1 MSLNRLL
8 PIEAGHNFREL
19 GGYQTTD
26 GRQVQWHRLIRAG
39 ALGQLSEA
47 DLALLAQLNVTADID
62 FRSPTELEAAADRVP
77 HTATYHHEPVFDT
90 DRTESS
96 KTNAELEPLLVADPD
111 SGARH
116 MEVTYQEMV
125 TEPTS
130 KTAYQHFFAHLLAT
144 PSDGAV
150 LFHCTAGKD
159 QTGVGAFLLLSALGV
174 DTKTIE
180 QDYLLTNQVNE
191 AFVNE
196 LLQRFASA
204 GKNETYVHNFRSLA
218 TVSPRY
224 LNATKQAIATHYGTV
239 NDFLT
244 TGLGLSAGN
253 LADLKQ
259 LYLV

>member
-159 QTGVGAFLLLSALGV
+159 RGRRLLVAFGPRRRY
-174 DTKTIE
+174 
-180 QDYLLTNQVNE
+180 QDDRTRL
-191 AFVNE
+191 
-196 LLQRFASA
+196 
-204 GKNETYVHNFRSLA
+204 
-218 TVSPRY
+218 P
-224 LNATKQAIATHYGTV
+224 
-239 NDFLT
+239 
-244 TGLGLSAGN
+244 
-253 LADLKQ
+253 AD
-259 LYLV
+259 